1 MYYNVLC
8 IHFVYYVCIYYVCIY
23 YVYYLLCIIMYYV
36 LCIIKYI
43 IFSNANGIFI
53 KVDSTLDLQARLN
66 YFKRFQSFRIQS
78 LITIV
83 LSKNSITKR

>member
-1 MYYNVLC
+1 
-8 IHFVYYVCIYYVCIY
+8 
-23 YVYYLLCIIMYYV
+23 MYYV